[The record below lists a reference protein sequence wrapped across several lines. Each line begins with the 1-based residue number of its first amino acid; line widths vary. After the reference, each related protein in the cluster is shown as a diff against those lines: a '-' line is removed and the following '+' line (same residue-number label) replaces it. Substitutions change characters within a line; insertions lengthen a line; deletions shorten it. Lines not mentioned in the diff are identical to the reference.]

1 MTYEIYRNI
10 YIIGGILAG
19 VLLAGAVVL
28 FFVFRI
34 PKIIGDLTG
43 RNARKAISGIRMK
56 NSTASL
62 NKRGNTAD
70 MKKKKQN
77 VITETLEREIQTGE
91 ETEVLSRPGEETMV
105 LHPAEDTVLLYSYDS
120 LEAVSDEDTGQPVQA
135 GQNVLFTPDT
145 DITFIH
151 TDEVID

>member
-19 VLLAGAVVL
+19 VLMAGAVVL

-62 NKRGNTAD
+62 NKQGNTAD
-70 MKKKKQN
+70 MKKQKQN
-77 VITETLEREIQTGE
+77 VITETLEREIRTGE
-91 ETEVLSRPGEETMV
+91 ETEVLSQSGEETMV
-105 LHPAEDTVLLYSYDS
+105 LYPPEETVLLYTYEGT
-120 LEAVSDEDTGQPVQA
+120 EAVSDEYTEQPVTA
-135 GQNVLFTPDT
+135 GRNISFTPDT